1 MAKSATQKSTSVRA
15 KTTALRA
22 GFALAE
28 RLAPSL
34 AARYATRLWFTVPA
48 PPRVPPTPPGGEPFT
63 VDFRGRRVRGHSYGR
78 GPVVY
83 LVHGWGG
90 IAGQLSAF
98 VDPLRRRGFRVVVFD
113 APSHGA
119 SDPGEHGPNRTHG
132 LEFAR
137 AFGAVASRFGPAHAV
152 VAHSMGALPTL
163 LTQVDGLAIGKLVLL
178 APMRDLDTHLDR
190 FAGQLGMGPRARRA
204 LTVPRVD
211 LRLLVQVRLV
221 RHADHPAA
229 TGGHLRGEDGGAAQH
244 RLDGVRDVD
253 VDDPV
258 DVVHALGGG
267 PAQAGHHGV
276 HHGAQVPD
284 RRGAG
289 GVPPYAPP
297 GRPRRSRAR
306 APPPAACPGP

>member
-1 MAKSATQKSTSVRA
+1 MAKSATQKRTSVRA

-34 AARYATRLWFTVPA
+34 AARYATRLWFSVPS
-48 PPRVPPTPPGGEPFT
+48 PPKVPPTPPGGEPFT

-119 SDPGEHGPNRTHG
+119 SDPGEQGPNRTHG

-190 FAGQLGMGPRARRA
+190 FAGQLGMGARTRRA
-204 LTVPRVD
+204 LTVHSERLVGYPVAGFDVRVLAGRVEPVPLLVVHD
-211 LRLLVQVRLV
+211 RHDRETWYEHSVELAERWSGPATLIGTDGLGHRRLLTDPQVLTTV
-221 RHADHPAA
+221 VDFVGPAGEAIDGNLPAA
-229 TGGHLRGEDGGAAQH
+229 AAST
-244 RLDGVRDVD
+244 
-253 VDDPV
+253 
-258 DVVHALGGG
+258 A
-267 PAQAGHHGV
+267 
-276 HHGAQVPD
+276 
-284 RRGAG
+284 
-289 GVPPYAPP
+289 
-297 GRPRRSRAR
+297 
-306 APPPAACPGP
+306 